1 MRKKMRETDEIV
13 DLKLTSASD
22 YTVILENLP
31 INYDKD
37 HLLNELQ
44 TQAEDKIVKLIIAY
58 QIQDY
63 LKILKEKRKL
73 IVNKKR

>member
-31 INYDKD
+31 INYDKE

-63 LKILKEKRKL
+63 LKILK
-73 IVNKKR
+73 KKENLL